1 MLPLHNTTRRQKVD
15 EDGWSAYSS
24 VCVRR
29 SAAAREFTWCMHTHQ
44 CVFVEVQRL
53 LSSYGVYTHSS
64 VCIYRSAAYRD
75 RVHMVYI
82 HTHRCVFIE
91 VQHIE
96 IEFTWCIHTHQCHRQ
111 NFFLLLADYEV
122 PIVHKNSI

>member
-1 MLPLHNTTRRQKVD
+1 MYYQKAKSGLAASGLYIAALFYGLKYMRQYRMLPLHNTTRRQKVD

-29 SAAAREFTWCMHTHQ
+29 SAAAREFTWCVHTHQ

-75 RVHMVYI
+75 
-82 HTHRCVFIE
+82 
-91 VQHIE
+91 
-96 IEFTWCIHTHQCHRQ
+96 
-111 NFFLLLADYEV
+111 
-122 PIVHKNSI
+122 